1 MTYEEAFCRKLLLQ
15 AGVCPQ
21 EQYDAWLDAYLEA
34 EDPLSPIVLS
44 LAECGGNLWEI
55 ISCLHRFTLD
65 KPVDQNKV
73 FDSIWQDLHNRYCS
87 GEIDRKECLREMSA
101 IAQASG
107 NYWEEPWHTMA
118 LLDEFYELGEEGII
132 DIGDI
137 IEKFEQFI
145 QHKKMLTFSST
156 QNDF

>member
-1 MTYEEAFCRKLLLQ
+1 MTCEEAFCWKLLLQ
-15 AGVCPQ
+15 TGVYS
-21 EQYDAWLDAYLEA
+21 EEKYDAWLNTYLEA

-44 LAECGGNLWEI
+44 LAECGGDLRKI

-65 KPVDQNKV
+65 KPIDQNKV
-73 FDSIWQDLHNRYCS
+73 FDFIWQDLHNRYQS

-101 IAQASG
+101 IAQANG
-107 NYWEEPWHTMA
+107 NCFEEPWHTMA

-137 IEKFEQFI
+137 TEKFEQFI
-145 QHKKMLTFSST
+145 QHKKTLTFPPAK
-156 QNDF
+156 NKL